1 MKATK
6 RYLSLSDY
14 EIRIMIRGMNE
25 FRNMLIAQGIDTT
38 DVNRILLKIIDA
50 PTKKSCFYRSK
61 V

>member
-1 MKATK
+1 MKAAK

-50 PTKKSCFYRSK
+50 PTKKSWFL
-61 V
+61 

>member
-1 MKATK
+1 MKAAK

-14 EIRIMIRGMNE
+14 EIRIVIRGMNE

-50 PTKKSCFYRSK
+50 PTKKSWFL
-61 V
+61 

>member
-1 MKATK
+1 MKAAK

-38 DVNRILLKIIDA
+38 DVSRILLKIIDA
-50 PTKKSCFYRSK
+50 PTKKSWFL
-61 V
+61 